1 MVDYNDD
8 RVVMNRAAADVERS
22 TVWATISGVAFA
34 VLFVVGMILG
44 RDTPAGDAADEEWLQ
59 WFDDSGNRWQQII
72 SAVVL
77 TLAAA
82 ALVVFVAHLID
93 RLAVTGVGR
102 SVATRVAHSAGI
114 VLAAAIAI
122 GGVGMNYV
130 GAGIEIGELPVPAAD
145 VTRTAEHLGFG
156 VMLVVGGLF
165 AALMVA
171 AVSIAARNTG
181 VLPGWLVTAGL
192 VVAVLLLASVL
203 FIPIVLL
210 PLWVLVVAIILGRR
224 RRLPQAAI

>member
-1 MVDYNDD
+1 M
-8 RVVMNRAAADVERS
+8 
-22 TVWATISGVAFA
+22 
-34 VLFVVGMILG
+34 LFVVGMILG
-44 RDTPAGDAADEEWLQ
+44 RDTPAGDAADDEWLQ

-82 ALVVFVAHLID
+82 ALVLFVAHLVD
-93 RLAVTGVGR
+93 RLAVAGVGQN
-102 SVATRVAHSAGI
+102 VATRVAHSAGI

-130 GAGIEIGELPVPAAD
+130 GAGIEIGELPVPSAD

-181 VLPGWLVTAGL
+181 LLPGWLVTAGL

-210 PLWVLVVAIILGRR
+210 PLWVLVVAIVVGRR
-224 RRLPQAAI
+224 PRLPGAAV